1 MQKIA
6 QIKKRWQYLIGT
18 LIILNIFL
26 SSWWLINKDIH
37 YNMDVA
43 RDFLVLKEIV
53 ETRQLTLIGPHTSMG
68 GIFHGPLWYY
78 MSLPA
83 FFLTNGDP
91 VLIGWFWWGLSILT
105 LIIFW
110 VVTKKLFNQNTALL
124 ATLLYSA
131 NSITNPAIGYKQFF
145 NPYGAVMLSPVF
157 FYLLSRYIDTKKS
170 SYLLLTLVTIG
181 LLIQFQVAFGIP
193 ILVLV
198 TLFLAYFLFTRRL
211 LKHWFV
217 YPVILLPLSTFIIF
231 DLRHNLLQFHS
242 FIKFLSLNN
251 QKVTADFIP
260 FLYERIQAILT
271 DTYFLLT
278 LNNRIL
284 AGIAFLLFVFLVFKV
299 KSKARN
305 IYNLFLYFY
314 LGFWGIFFFSNIS
327 FTTYYWPF
335 LPIIIMLYCAYNN
348 YIPKKIF
355 LIIYISL
362 LIYNYYIAGT
372 YIKSLELN
380 IDQRRIDSWAFN
392 EKIAEII
399 YEDAKQSLPEGKG
412 DFGYYIYTPY
422 LWVYKQ
428 WYSMDYAQRKYKSI
442 IAHPFT
448 KQRLTYLIIVD
459 DNPNIFKNAD
469 SNGWKITH
477 IKIKQEPEKVQQLD
491 VVEIQKYY
499 LTDEEIKIPANPYLL
514 NSTFF
519 R

>member
-1 MQKIA
+1 M
-6 QIKKRWQYLIGT
+6 KKRWQYLVGA
-18 LIILNIFL
+18 LIVFNVLL

-53 ETRQLTLIGPHTSMG
+53 ETKKLTLIGPHSSLG

-78 MSLPA
+78 ISLPA
-83 FFLTNGDP
+83 FFLTKGDP

-110 VVTKKLFNQNTALL
+110 VVTKRLFNRNTALL

-131 NSITNPAIGYKQFF
+131 NSITNPTIGYKQFF

-157 FYLLSRYIDTKKS
+157 FYFLSRYIDRKKS
-170 SYLLLTLVTIG
+170 SYLLLTLITIG

-193 ILVLV
+193 ILVLT
-198 TLFLAYFLFTRRL
+198 TLFLAYFLFTRKL

-231 DLRHNLLQFHS
+231 DLRHNLLQFYS
-242 FIKFLSLNN
+242 FVNFLSSSH
-251 QKVTADFIP
+251 QKIDTNLP
-260 FLYERIQAILT
+260 TFLYGGIQAIFT
-271 DTYFLLT
+271 NTFFLLT
-278 LNNRIL
+278 IDNKVL
-284 AGIAFLLFVFLVFKV
+284 AGVFFLLFVFLVFKI
-299 KSKARN
+299 KGKGKN
-305 IYNLFLYFY
+305 LYFLFLYFY
-314 LGFWGIFFFSNIS
+314 FGFWGIFFSSNIYL
-327 FTTYYWPF
+327 TTYYWPF
-335 LPIIIMLYCAYNN
+335 LPVIIIFYSAFIN

-355 LIIYISL
+355 FLIYISL
-362 LIYNYYIAGT
+362 LIYNYYIAGV
-372 YIKSLELN
+372 YIKNFNLN
-380 IDQRRIDSWAFN
+380 VDQRRIDSWAFN
-392 EKIAEII
+392 EKVAEII

-412 DFGYYIYTPY
+412 DFGYYVYTPY

-428 WYSMDYAQRKYKSI
+428 WYSMDYTQRKYKNI
-442 IAHPFT
+442 ISHPFT

-459 DNPNIFKNAD
+459 DNPSIFKNAD
-469 SNGWKITH
+469 GNGWKITH
-477 IKIKQEPEKVQQLD
+477 IKIKKEPEEVKQLD
-491 VVEIQKYY
+491 VVDIQKYH
-499 LTDEEIKIPANPYLL
+499 LTNEEIKIPSNPYLL